1 MGAYYGKKSGK
12 YEKDLSEFK
21 KNNPELY
28 EKLQGNLSA
37 RQRAIVEKNRDINV
51 KFGEIYNGHSTKLS
65 RQYNSDV
72 TRDEL
77 SKIIE
82 VANAVYE

>member
-37 RQRAIVEKNRDINV
+37 RQRAIVEKNRDINI
-51 KFGEIYNGHSTKLS
+51 KFGEI
-65 RQYNSDV
+65 
-72 TRDEL
+72 
-77 SKIIE
+77 
-82 VANAVYE
+82 